1 MSRLLAIDDDRNN
14 LALVNA
20 TIKKYIPECKVFLAA
35 SGEEG
40 IAKVKK
46 HSPDVILLDVM
57 MPVMNGYEVCEI
69 LKSDELTRHIPII
82 FFSAYVKDSE
92 GIVKG
97 LQLGADAFLKKPI
110 NPSEL
115 AAQVKVMLRIR
126 KVEDGLRKEM
136 QKYWTMA
143 ETMPDAVFTIDM
155 NDKLTYLSPK
165 AFQLF
170 KLEEAKSYLK
180 QNVFDLVFP
189 GCYEQARQFFNGL
202 LINYINKDVEFVL
215 KKANQE
221 VFTAEI
227 SASLITDDK
236 DEPLEYIFVV
246 RDISERKMIAQKFA
260 DYQKNLK
267 SLNALLTRTEETER
281 RNIAEYIH
289 DGIAQ
294 ILSLAYINL
303 STVTKEGLPKEDQE
317 TLSTTLNLIDNAITE
332 TRSLTFN
339 LSPPILFEL
348 GLVPALKWKLEQV
361 SKKHGCKTEFQSEDA
376 KIDVGVN
383 SRTLLYRIVSELI
396 NNVIKHAEAEKIM
409 LHCSIK
415 EGNLNLAVSDNGKGF
430 NYVPESRV
438 TEKSGFGFFS
448 IKERLE
454 SIQGEM
460 LVRSEKGKGTIVTII
475 IPQKNL

>member
-1 MSRLLAIDDDRNN
+1 MSKLLAIDDDRNN

-46 HSPDVILLDVM
+46 HFPDVILLDVM

-155 NDKLTYLSPK
+155 NDELTYLSPK

-170 KLEEAKSYLK
+170 KLEEGKSYLK

-215 KKANQE
+215 KKTNQE
-221 VFTAEI
+221 AFTAEI

-332 TRSLTFN
+332 TRNLTFN

-430 NYVPESRV
+430 DYAPESRV